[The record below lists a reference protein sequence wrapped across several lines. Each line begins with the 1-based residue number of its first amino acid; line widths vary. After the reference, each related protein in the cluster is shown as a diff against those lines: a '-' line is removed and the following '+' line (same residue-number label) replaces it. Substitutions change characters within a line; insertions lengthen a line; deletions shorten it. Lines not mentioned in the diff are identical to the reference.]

1 MVLLPL
7 LLSKNIKSERN
18 YNMAEKLKP
27 KSKEHISIINENVLD
42 TKKHNIELIADDEI
56 FVSVRGM
63 QNYWISNHGRLLNNL
78 KGYWYIHRNN
88 TNNPDRC
95 THYTLFDTSSET
107 REKIEAYTDKLVAEH
122 FLEKPSANQTKVWHI
137 DRNKSNC
144 FYKNLIWVT
153 EFQYRKLRSGQ
164 SVELHQQKY
173 IPFITLKG
181 NKAYNIWNGIY
192 KRCYCRDDIYEGAY
206 MCDLWKNDIKAFV
219 KWWNE
224 NYYEIPGE
232 TMAVDKDL
240 LVPGNKEYAPDKCCI
255 LPQTLNTM
263 LSNCKKHRVSK
274 GRRVKGVPMPLGV
287 RYDKFRKKYYAVYRP
302 CGHQESIT
310 LSYWDTHFEAFEEYK
325 KHKQADVIVMADKYK
340 DLIPEKVYEALVNLE
355 IKPYTEEYL
364 RQQYEKSA

>member
-1 MVLLPL
+1 M
-7 LLSKNIKSERN
+7 KMERN
-18 YNMAEKLKP
+18 YNMAEKSKQKLK
-27 KSKEHISIINENVLD
+27 KNTSMVDENVLD
-42 TKKHNIELIADDEI
+42 IKKHNIELIADDEI
-56 FVSVRGM
+56 FVGVKGM

-107 REKIEAYTDKLVAEH
+107 REKIDTYTDKLVAEH
-122 FLEKPSANQTKVWHI
+122 FLEKPSANQRKVWHI
-137 DRNKSNC
+137 DRDKSNC

-153 EFQYRKLRSGQ
+153 ESQYGKLRSGQ

-181 NKAYNIWNGIY
+181 NKAYHIWNGIY

-219 KWWNE
+219 QWWNE

-287 RYDKFRKKYYAVYRP
+287 RYDMYRKKYYAVYRP

-325 KHKQADVIVMADKYK
+325 KHKQADVMVMADKYK
-340 DLIPEKVYEALVNLE
+340 DLIPEKVYNALVNLD

-364 RQQYEKSA
+364 RQQYEKKSA